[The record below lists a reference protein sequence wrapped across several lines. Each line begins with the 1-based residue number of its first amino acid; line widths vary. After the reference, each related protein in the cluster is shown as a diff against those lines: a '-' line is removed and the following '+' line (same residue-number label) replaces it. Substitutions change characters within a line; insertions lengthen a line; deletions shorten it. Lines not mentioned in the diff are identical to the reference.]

1 MINIKSFFVL
11 LICVLLFNT
20 THAQSK
26 YGNDSLACMESRA
39 IYNMHYKQKNYDFAL
54 ASWRKA
60 FNICPASSENIFKHG
75 PIIMKHKMKKDPQ
88 NKLLYLDTLMLIFDK
103 RIEYFGKEGYVLG
116 LKGYELV
123 IANPKR
129 SQEAFD
135 MLSKSIDSQGNK
147 SGPQQVYGYFKA
159 VVNLER
165 AGFKNESDVL
175 EAYSYIMQIID
186 YNIENES
193 KQTKYFVKY
202 LDKIE
207 SIFANYANC
216 DDLLNLFSSKYENSK
231 EDIAFLNRAAKL
243 LSDKDCTSS
252 ELFFNISTQLYSLE
266 PTPQAAYQMSKMNLS
281 RGKISYAIN
290 YAIEALDLE
299 NDVDKK
305 AKIHILLAESYRM
318 SGAYLSAKAEVYK
331 ALDIKRGWG
340 KAYIT
345 LGNIYVSGA
354 KKCGNDFQ
362 QAAVFWIAVDTFK
375 KALNDEKYRDNASRS
390 INTYSK
396 QFPNKE
402 ACFFNGLE
410 EGQKYSV
417 ECWINQS
424 TIVRTR
430 D

>member
-11 LICVLLFNT
+11 LICVLFFKNT
-20 THAQSK
+20 YSQSK

-39 IYNMHYKQKNYDFAL
+39 IYNMHYKQKNYDYAL
-54 ASWRKA
+54 VSWRRA

-75 PIIMKHKMKKDPQ
+75 PIIMKYKMKSEPQ

-135 MLSKSIDSQGNK
+135 MLSTSIDIQGNK

-159 VVNLER
+159 IVNLER
-165 AGFKNESDVL
+165 AGIKSEIDVL
-175 EAYSYIMQIID
+175 EAYSYIMKIID
-186 YNIENES
+186 YNIENKS
-193 KQTKYFVKY
+193 KQTKYFIKY
-202 LDKIE
+202 LDKVE

-216 DDLLNLFSSKYENSK
+216 DDLLNLFSSKYDDSK
-231 EDIAFLNRAAKL
+231 EDISFLTRAAKL
-243 LSDKDCTSS
+243 LSDKDCTES

-266 PTPQAAYQMSKMNLS
+266 PTAQAAYQMSMMNLS
-281 RGKISYAIN
+281 RGKISNAIN
-290 YAIEALDLE
+290 YAKEALDLE
-299 NDVDKK
+299 EDIQKR

-318 SGAYLSAKAEVYK
+318 SGSYLSAKSEVYK
-331 ALDIKRGWG
+331 ALDIKKGWG

-362 QAAVFWIAVDTFK
+362 QSAVFWIAVDTFK
-375 KALNDEKYRDNASRS
+375 KALNDEKYRDKASRS

-402 ACFFNGLE
+402 ACFFNGYE
-410 EGQKYSV
+410 EGQKYSL
-417 ECWINQS
+417 ECWINQA

>member
-1 MINIKSFFVL
+1 
-11 LICVLLFNT
+11 
-20 THAQSK
+20 
-26 YGNDSLACMESRA
+26 MESRA
-39 IYNMHYKQKNYDFAL
+39 IYNMHYKQKNYDYAL
-54 ASWRKA
+54 VSWRRA

-75 PIIMKHKMKKDPQ
+75 PIIMKYKMKSEPQ

-135 MLSKSIDSQGNK
+135 MLSTSIDIQGNK

-159 VVNLER
+159 IVNLER
-165 AGFKNESDVL
+165 AGIKSEIDVL
-175 EAYSYIMQIID
+175 EAYSYIMKIID
-186 YNIENES
+186 YNIENKS
-193 KQTKYFVKY
+193 KQTKYFIKY
-202 LDKIE
+202 LDKVE

-216 DDLLNLFSSKYENSK
+216 DDLLNLFSSKYDDSK
-231 EDIAFLNRAAKL
+231 EDISFLTRAAKQ
-243 LSDKDCTSS
+243 LSDKDCTES

-266 PTPQAAYQMSKMNLS
+266 PTAQAAYQMSMMNLS
-281 RGKISYAIN
+281 RGKISNAIN
-290 YAIEALDLE
+290 YAKEALDLE
-299 NDVDKK
+299 EDIQKR

-318 SGAYLSAKAEVYK
+318 SGSYLSAKSEVYK
-331 ALDIKRGWG
+331 ALDIKKGWG

-362 QAAVFWIAVDTFK
+362 QSAVFWIAVDTFK
-375 KALNDEKYRDNASRS
+375 KALNDEKYRDKASRS

-396 QFPNKE
+396 YFPTKE
-402 ACFFNGLE
+402 ACFFNGVTADS
-410 EGQKYSV
+410 KYTV
-417 ECWINQS
+417 GCWIDRTTVAR
-424 TIVRTR
+424 TI

>member
-1 MINIKSFFVL
+1 MKNIKSFFVL

-20 THAQSK
+20 THSQSK

-39 IYNMHYKQKNYDFAL
+39 IYNMHYKQKNYDFAIP
-54 ASWRKA
+54 SWRKA
-60 FNICPASSENIFKHG
+60 FNICPASSENIFIHG
-75 PIIMKHKMKKDPQ
+75 PKMMKHKMKIDPQ

-129 SQEAFD
+129 SQEAFN
-135 MLSKSIDSQGNK
+135 MLSKSIDLQGNK

-159 VVNLER
+159 IVNLER
-165 AGFKNESDVL
+165 AGIKNETDVL

-186 YNIENES
+186 YNIQNES

-202 LDKIE
+202 IDKIE

-216 DDLLNLFSSKYENSK
+216 DDLLNLFSSKYEDSK
-231 EDIAFLNRAAKL
+231 EDITFLNRAAKL
-243 LSDKDCTSS
+243 LSDKDCTNS

-281 RGKISYAIN
+281 RGKISNAIN

-299 NDVDKK
+299 DDVDKK

-331 ALDIKRGWG
+331 ALDIKKGWG

-354 KKCGNDFQ
+354 KKCGNAFQ
-362 QAAVFWIAVDTFK
+362 QSAVFWVAVDTFK

-410 EGQKYSV
+410 EGQKYFV

>member
-11 LICVLLFNT
+11 LICVLFFKNT
-20 THAQSK
+20 YSQSK

-39 IYNMHYKQKNYDFAL
+39 IYNMHYKQKNYDYAL
-54 ASWRKA
+54 VSWRRA

-75 PIIMKHKMKKDPQ
+75 PIIMKYKMKSEPQ

-135 MLSKSIDSQGNK
+135 MLSTSIDIQGNK

-159 VVNLER
+159 IVNLER
-165 AGFKNESDVL
+165 AGIKSEIDVL
-175 EAYSYIMQIID
+175 EAYSYIMKIID
-186 YNIENES
+186 YNIENKS
-193 KQTKYFVKY
+193 KQTKYFIKY
-202 LDKIE
+202 LDKVE

-216 DDLLNLFSSKYENSK
+216 DDLLNLFSSKYDDSK
-231 EDIAFLNRAAKL
+231 EDISFLTRAAKQ
-243 LSDKDCTSS
+243 LSDKDCTES

-266 PTPQAAYQMSKMNLS
+266 PTAQAAYQMSMMNLS
-281 RGKISYAIN
+281 RGKISNAIN
-290 YAIEALDLE
+290 YAKEALDLE
-299 NDVDKK
+299 EDIQKR

-318 SGAYLSAKAEVYK
+318 SGSYLSAKSEVYK
-331 ALDIKRGWG
+331 ALDIKKGWG

-362 QAAVFWIAVDTFK
+362 QSAVFWIAVDTFK
-375 KALNDEKYRDNASRS
+375 KALNDEKYRDKASRS

-402 ACFFNGLE
+402 ACFFNGYE
-410 EGQKYSV
+410 EGQKYSL
-417 ECWINQS
+417 ECWINQA